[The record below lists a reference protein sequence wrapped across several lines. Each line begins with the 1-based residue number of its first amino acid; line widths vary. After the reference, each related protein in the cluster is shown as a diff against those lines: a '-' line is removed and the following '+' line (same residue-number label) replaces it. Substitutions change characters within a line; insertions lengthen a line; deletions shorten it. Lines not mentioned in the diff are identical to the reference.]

1 MLRAKKDPVIKYN
14 RSTEEV
20 RILRSNIEKQM
31 EDSRSQ
37 IMMITSPKGSSH
49 HIYISSHLAI
59 SFAEQGK
66 KVLLVDAD
74 LRNPTLHTYFN
85 LPNTKGFSD
94 VVLQGENVFLHAR
107 SDYLKGLY
115 ILTAG
120 NLYHTP
126 IDLWVSKKI
135 QHAVNSWKEM
145 FDLVLFHAPSYLE
158 ISDAQILVDQCDGVL
173 LVVQKGKTKIED
185 ASAAKQQISR
195 SKKTI
200 LGVIYQTG

>member
-1 MLRAKKDPVIKYN
+1 MLRHKKNPVMKYN
-14 RSTEEV
+14 KSTEEV
-20 RILRSNIEKQM
+20 RILRSNIEKQW
-31 EDSRSQ
+31 EDSPSQ

-49 HIYISSHLAI
+49 HIYISSQLAI

-66 KVLLVDAD
+66 KVLLVDAN

-85 LPNTKGFSD
+85 IPNTKGFSD
-94 VVLQGENVFLHAR
+94 VVIHGENVFLHAQ
-107 SDYLKGLY
+107 SDYIRGLS

-120 NLYHTP
+120 NLYDTP

-135 QHAVNSWKEM
+135 EHVVNNWKQR

-158 ISDAQILVDQCDGVL
+158 ISDAQVLVDQCDGVL
-173 LVVQKGKTKIED
+173 LVVQSGKTKIED
-185 ASAAKQQISR
+185 AAAAKQQINR
-195 SKKTI
+195 SKKPI